1 MTATLTRPVF
11 DPPAWKVDR
20 EPDVHLPEAAFT
32 AGLNAIELALMAA
45 ISYGGHLAPTQT
57 ELAEVAGISRRTIQR
72 HLHTLREKGWID
84 FRDSDPGNLASTP
97 YYYWVCA

>member
-57 ELAEVAGISRRTIQR
+57 ELAEVAGISRRR
-72 HLHTLREKGWID
+72 CFFGAAC
-84 FRDSDPGNLASTP
+84 F
-97 YYYWVCA
+97 